1 MKMIENI
8 FRAAV
13 LSFLL
18 GAGFAMTAAAG
29 PASEIDEIAAVRAE
43 EVRAAGDTA
52 AEVPAQ
58 DLPGAENGAFAE
70 SNRTWQQTEAGWI
83 LSGAEGE
90 RLTGWQRDGS
100 TWYYL
105 DPETGIMKT
114 GWIALDGKH
123 YYLGDSGAMQTG
135 MMARG
140 DTIYTF
146 GGDGSLSLAK
156 KRGNTD
162 GGAYELAF
170 YEENLQQLADNLN
183 EYRRD
188 FWTEDEEDDEDE
200 SEEDREKHVR
210 DFDKRLSFQV
220 DGYLQEAAEKR
231 MAAALEHGYGSGTIP
246 GMGTIKEYMSGHS
259 SYGGRTFLEV
269 WLMNCDTPDEAE
281 ERLEARWGERRRK
294 RADQFTSYRSMGMAY
309 GERRERGYY
318 LVIFMR

>member
-1 MKMIENI
+1 MKMMANV

-13 LSFLL
+13 LSLL
-18 GAGFAMTAAAG
+18 LSAGFAMPAAAG
-29 PASEIDEIAAVRAE
+29 PAAESEEIAAVRA
-43 EVRAAGDTA
+43 GK
-52 AEVPAQ
+52 VPAQ
-58 DLPGAENGAFAE
+58 ELPAAENRAVE
-70 SNRTWQQTEAGWI
+70 EENRFWQQTEAGWI
-83 LSGAEGE
+83 LSGAAGE
-90 RLTGWQRDGS
+90 RLTGWQYTGGH
-100 TWYYL
+100 WYYL
-105 DPETGIMKT
+105 DPGTGIMKT
-114 GWIALDGKH
+114 GWIHLDGKH
-123 YYLGDSGAMQTG
+123 YCLDDSGAMLTG
-135 MMARG
+135 TCARG

-146 GGDGSLSLAK
+146 NGDGSLSLAK

-170 YEENLQQLADNLN
+170 YEENLQQLADDLN

-231 MAAALEHGYGSGTIP
+231 MEAALEHGYGSGTIP

-281 ERLEARWGERRRK
+281 ERLAARYGERRRK
-294 RADQFTSYRSMGMAY
+294 RVDQFASYRSMGLAY